1 MKKKKIVALT
11 MSAMMAISLFAGC
24 GDNSKKENGNN
35 STTASTEQNNT
46 NNPTANATDNAY
58 GLRENTEDGTILH
71 CFAWSFKTIT
81 ESMEDIAMAGCST
94 IQTSPVNACYDGGDA
109 GGYHFGSFCF
119 CKA

>member
-1 MKKKKIVALT
+1 

-35 STTASTEQNNT
+35 STTSTEQETT
-46 NNPTANATDNAY
+46 NNPTANTTDNAY

-81 ESMEDIAMAGCST
+81 ESMEDIAMAGYST

-109 GGYHFGSFCF
+109 GMELFGSG
-119 CKA
+119 